1 MTNNYPKELDG
12 LTVWACCVSII
23 DAGNCNHIR
32 AREGRPLKG
41 EATNQLLS
49 GSTYAQA
56 MAWEQAGESVRIG
69 QKIRVTFQG
78 LATKSGYA
86 YREEGAW
93 LGIRYT
99 WKSMRWW
106 SLLNYNNPLIKLEVQ
121 ELTSE
126 GKPYWIILWEREAK

>member
-1 MTNNYPKELDG
+1 MKVENLIG
-12 LTVWACCVSII
+12 
-23 DAGNCNHIR
+23 GN
-32 AREGRPLKG
+32 
-41 EATNQLLS
+41 
-49 GSTYAQA
+49 TYADA
-56 MAWEQAGESVRIG
+56 MDWEYAGESVRIG

-78 LATKSGYA
+78 LKPKSGYA

-121 ELTSE
+121 DCNVKGEF
-126 GKPYWIILWEREAK
+126 YWVTLWEKGERK